1 MSSYSLKRK
10 VDESFDDYHVRLF
23 EDVPIHKLNPDEIAA
38 LLNLETGL
46 NYSES
51 KWRKDYAQYAKW
63 KPYIISKNSS
73 ESELDKLTIKKLEL
87 QKERSKLSSEKS
99 ELNKWI
105 REQARTENIYEKIEQ
120 AINNLSP
127 IQVPKFEIQESN
139 NKRTAIIDI
148 ADSHFGSEG
157 KILGFNNEVLAE
169 YSVDIFKRRMWELL
183 DRTIAVIEKEKL
195 THVTVLNLSDS
206 IDGLIH
212 MNQLQFQQLGVADQ
226 VMQFAEFMSEWLNAL
241 SEYVSIDY
249 RSVLGNHSENRYL
262 NSSRGEFAQENM
274 ERLIVWY
281 LKTRLCENTRIQVF
295 DAKSIIYFDV
305 LGTKIL
311 ATHGQDEKNLESS
324 IKDYMMIYNV
334 NVHLL
339 KTGHLHHL
347 NNKVIGMNGLQNIEY
362 MQSPSMCGINEYSMK
377 LKKTANA
384 GTLITIF
391 EENYGKYNTYDI
403 RFK

>member
-1 MSSYSLKRK
+1 M
-10 VDESFDDYHVRLF
+10 
-23 EDVPIHKLNPDEIAA
+23 
-38 LLNLETGL
+38 
-46 NYSES
+46 
-51 KWRKDYAQYAKW
+51 Q
-63 KPYIISKNSS
+63 
-73 ESELDKLTIKKLEL
+73 
-87 QKERSKLSSEKS
+87 
-99 ELNKWI
+99 
-105 REQARTENIYEKIEQ
+105 
-120 AINNLSP
+120 
-127 IQVPKFEIQESN
+127 
-139 NKRTAIIDI
+139 
-148 ADSHFGSEG
+148 
-157 KILGFNNEVLAE
+157 
-169 YSVDIFKRRMWELL
+169 
-183 DRTIAVIEKEKL
+183 
-195 THVTVLNLSDS
+195 
-206 IDGLIH
+206 
-212 MNQLQFQQLGVADQ
+212 MNQLQVQPLGVADQ

-334 NVHLL
+334 NVHLF

-347 NNKVIGMNGLQNIEY
+347 NNKVIGMNGLQNIEH